1 MASSKKWFIVCPCKP
16 CYKHPGQETLRLS
29 PTIHDDDGVATYA
42 QQVVTSVGKQLD
54 KLDSL
59 LAKSEAKE
67 KAMAEEE
74 KHVLRAADALL
85 STARPLANAT
95 QVLHDGSLG
104 VANME
109 KTDKENINPNRDSQ
123 AIADTQI
130 DPASEDAVISD
141 DDHHGDQF
149 SAETTQDAAGGRSKT
164 MNIEKYKKLGLDA
177 QAPKVKKTIGKNKNP
192 NGSTS
197 QSVKEKLETKS
208 KAKSEKSR
216 GVKDMPVEETV
227 DIAKVPKNLKITKG
241 GPDAKKEDKDDSE
254 GAIPNTTTIPA
265 ESSGAKK
272 PKAKSKA
279 SPKAKICKPES
290 KKGATKAKQTKT
302 KSKKSAE
309 PKAKSKR
316 KVRDLKTDDDVAA
329 KMHSASWPAI
339 CLWIYLSFPFAILS
353 YALYGCASIHVHT
366 SFSIIITTEVYST
379 AWNKA
384 RTMGKNGADRK
395 KYAQDA
401 RKTRLALNLTYM
413 MLWYVLHDCKPFC
426 ATPRSVCLF

>member
-1 MASSKKWFIVCPCKP
+1 M
-16 CYKHPGQETLRLS
+16 
-29 PTIHDDDGVATYA
+29 ATYA

-85 STARPLANAT
+85 STARPLANAA

-109 KTDKENINPNRDSQ
+109 KTDKENIDPNPDSQ

-130 DPASEDAVISD
+130 DPASEDVILVSQSFGD
-141 DDHHGDQF
+141 DDHDGDQL
-149 SAETTQDAAGGRSKT
+149 SAETTPDAAGGRSS
-164 MNIEKYKKLGLDA
+164 KKLGLDG
-177 QAPKVKKTIGKNKNP
+177 QAPKVKKAIGKNKNP
-192 NGSTS
+192 NGRTS
-197 QSVKEKLETKS
+197 HTKEKLETKS
-208 KAKSEKSR
+208 KAKSEKSK

-227 DIAKVPKNLKITKG
+227 DIATVPKTLKINKG
-241 GPDAKKEDKDDSE
+241 GPDAKKKGKDDSE

-279 SPKAKICKPES
+279 SPKAKSCKAES
-290 KKGATKAKQTKT
+290 KKGATKAKQNKT

-316 KVRDLKTDDDVAA
+316 KVRELKTDDDVAA

-339 CLWIYLSFPFAILS
+339 CL
-353 YALYGCASIHVHT
+353 
-366 SFSIIITTEVYST
+366 
-379 AWNKA
+379 
-384 RTMGKNGADRK
+384 
-395 KYAQDA
+395 
-401 RKTRLALNLTYM
+401 
-413 MLWYVLHDCKPFC
+413 
-426 ATPRSVCLF
+426 

>member
-1 MASSKKWFIVCPCKP
+1 
-16 CYKHPGQETLRLS
+16 
-29 PTIHDDDGVATYA
+29 VATYA

-130 DPASEDAVISD
+130 DPASEDVIASQSCSD

-208 KAKSEKSR
+208 KAKSEKSK

-339 CLWIYLSFPFAILS
+339 CL
-353 YALYGCASIHVHT
+353 
-366 SFSIIITTEVYST
+366 
-379 AWNKA
+379 
-384 RTMGKNGADRK
+384 
-395 KYAQDA
+395 
-401 RKTRLALNLTYM
+401 
-413 MLWYVLHDCKPFC
+413 
-426 ATPRSVCLF
+426 